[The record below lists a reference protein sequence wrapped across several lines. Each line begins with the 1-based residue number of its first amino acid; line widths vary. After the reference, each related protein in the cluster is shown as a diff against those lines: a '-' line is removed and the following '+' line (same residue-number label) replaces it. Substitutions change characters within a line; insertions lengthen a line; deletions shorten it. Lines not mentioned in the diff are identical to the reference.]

1 MLELLIFSIVFT
13 VCFQILVAKAIA
25 FVFETKL
32 IDMKIKP
39 PVFAIIFALMLGVC
53 NTALCNEIDS
63 LKRLLASNIND
74 TTRVNVLN
82 TLSKELSHTNL
93 DSAILMATE
102 AKTLAEKIDYKP
114 GLALAYKYIGM
125 GYYLQGKYKETVLSW
140 QQAASLFKSIG
151 DKKGVA
157 NMLGNQGAAYFEQG
171 DDAKALELHLQSL
184 KIAEEVKDTARILS
198 QLTNIGGIYL
208 NKEATYKKALDYFI
222 RSYKLCTLIKDDYA
236 TGTAAVNLGET
247 YYKLG
252 DDSTAIIYLRES
264 EKAYAE
270 QPENLPYTYN
280 YIGRVYTRQKK
291 FDEAIKILQKAY
303 EISKQVDTK
312 LNQTQSLVALAQAY
326 TAKGDIASAIA
337 AYKQSLEIGIPLNAV
352 TEMKDAYQ
360 GLTEA
365 YSRQKDFT
373 NAYKYQNLLLA
384 IKDTIYNI
392 NTDKKLGT
400 LQFGFDMEKKESQI
414 KLLNKDKELQEQE
427 IRRQKVVKYS
437 FIAGFAV
444 MVLFAGVFFAQRN
457 RIHKAKKRSDELLLN
472 ILPEETAEELKETGT
487 AKTKSFESV
496 TVLFTDFKNF
506 TIASEKL
513 TPEELVEEI
522 NHCYCAFDR
531 IIEKY
536 GIEKIKTIGDSYMCA
551 GGLPVTNATHPFDVV
566 SAGLEMVKFI
576 EDNKNERIAKG
587 QPYFEL
593 RCGIH
598 TGPVV
603 AGIVGIKKFAYD
615 IWGDT
620 VNTASRMESSGGVGK
635 VNISGTTYEI
645 IKDKFTCI
653 PRGKIEAKNKGSI
666 DMYFVEGGI

>member
-1 MLELLIFSIVFT
+1 
-13 VCFQILVAKAIA
+13 
-25 FVFETKL
+25 
-32 IDMKIKP
+32 MKIKP
-39 PVFAIIFALMLGVC
+39 PVFVILFTLMGVY
-53 NTALCNEIDS
+53 NTAYCNEIDS
-63 LKRLLASNIND
+63 LKRLLTTNIHD

-82 TLSKELSHTNL
+82 ALSKELSHTNL
-93 DSAILMATE
+93 DSAILIATD

-140 QQAASLFKSIG
+140 QQAADLFKSIG

-184 KIAEEVKDTARILS
+184 KIAEEIKDTARILS

-208 NKEATYKKALDYFI
+208 NKEATYKKALDYFH
-222 RSYKLCTLIKDDYA
+222 RSYKLCMLINDDYA
-236 TGTAAVNLGET
+236 TGTASVNLGET

-252 DDSTAIIYLRES
+252 DDSTALIYLRES
-264 EKAYAE
+264 EKAYAD

-326 TAKGDIASAIA
+326 IAKGDIASAIN

-360 GLTEA
+360 GLAAA
-365 YSRQKDFT
+365 YSQQKDFT

-414 KLLNKDKELQEQE
+414 KILNQDKEIQEQE
-427 IRRQKVVKYS
+427 LRRQKIVKYS
-437 FIAGFAV
+437 FIGGFAV
-444 MVLFAGVFFAQRN
+444 MVLFASVFFAQRN
-457 RIHKAKKRSDELLLN
+457 KIKNEKKRSDELLLN
-472 ILPEETAEELKETGT
+472 ILPEETAEELKQTGT
-487 AKTKSFESV
+487 AKTKSFDSI

-522 NHCYCAFDR
+522 NHCYSAFDR
-531 IIEKY
+531 IVEKY

-551 GGLPVTNATHPFDVV
+551 GGIPVSNNTHPFDVV

-576 EDNKNERIAKG
+576 EDNKNDRIAKG

-593 RCGIH
+593 RCGVH

-620 VNTASRMESSGGVGK
+620 VNTASRMESSGGIGK

-645 IKDKFTCI
+645 VKDKFSCVH
-653 PRGKIEAKNKGSI
+653 RGKVEAKNKGSI
-666 DMYFVEGGI
+666 DMYFVEGKI